1 MREVL
6 TTWDS
11 NVFQRMRESVFFAMY
26 FHTSNSPF
34 ISLSLFLALQE
45 QKRSDRP
52 ATATT
57 PTPEPRTPRPTDRP
71 TDRQAPPLAREPP
84 PPPLPPEPTQANHPK
99 LPPPSRVTG
108 PPDSR
113 RCSRS
118 LARDDDDA
126 NANDEDRLTIEGRHA
141 RSPKMPPPSD
151 PLSKQTNRC
160 TTPPRRPRASRPPD
174 SSRC

>member
-1 MREVL
+1 MGFERLPTNARICVFRDVL
-6 TTWDS
+6 SHLKFTLYIPQPLLGPPGAKAIRS
-11 NVFQRMRESVFFAMY
+11 P
-26 FHTSNSPF
+26 SNSND
-34 ISLSLFLALQE
+34 ANA
-45 QKRSDRP
+45 R
-52 ATATT
+52 AAHT
-57 PTPEPRTPRPTDRP
+57 PTDRP